1 MIFILSMDECY
12 RVAFSQRYGR
22 LLTLLSIYPGRMQGD
37 RNFWT
42 AAGFHFFECL
52 LAMCGSNVLVKQ
64 SDWLERVNEES
75 ILSNF
80 AQIVLET

>member
-52 LAMCGSNVLVKQ
+52 LEGSHISVSFGNV
-64 SDWLERVNEES
+64 W
-75 ILSNF
+75 I
-80 AQIVLET
+80 